1 MGGISWHRTENK
13 HQPGNYPKRRKKMT
27 ESKVPDVQVPRFL
40 HCSSLQDPQER
51 EYVLHT
57 QKPRFLAVLVEDEE
71 KEADAL
77 EIVSWFDDV
86 PADDF
91 TIARLQRAVTDW
103 FAVEVEK
110 EADLF
115 LEDEDL

>member
-1 MGGISWHRTENK
+1 
-13 HQPGNYPKRRKKMT
+13 MT
-27 ESKVPDVQVPRFL
+27 ESKAPDEQLPRFL

-57 QKPRFLAVLVEDEE
+57 QRPRFLAVLVEEEE
-71 KEADAL
+71 KETDAL
-77 EIVSWFDDV
+77 EIVNWFDDA

-91 TIARLQRAVTDW
+91 TLARLQKAVSDW
-103 FAVEVEK
+103 FTVEVEK

-115 LEDEDL
+115 LEDEDV